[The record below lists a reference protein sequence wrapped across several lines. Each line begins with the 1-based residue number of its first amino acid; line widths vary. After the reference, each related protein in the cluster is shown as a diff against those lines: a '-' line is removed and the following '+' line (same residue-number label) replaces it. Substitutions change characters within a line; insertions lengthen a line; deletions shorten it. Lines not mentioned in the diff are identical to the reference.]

1 MKIAY
6 VVSSLKI
13 SMTFVVNEL
22 EAHEQAGWQT
32 LPLVSCKPSPLEN
45 LSEVLVRWN
54 KRAVFRPNILVQLG
68 TILREIITHPL
79 RFAKVCF
86 WLVTLLVHN
95 PLEFAKA
102 VYELTIS
109 CYFAGHCRRF
119 SAEHIHV
126 HFASRS
132 LSLGLMIGML
142 TGLPVSCT
150 VHAFDIF
157 TRSPSSLQTR
167 LSKCKCIAAVSQF
180 NVEYLRNTCGNFVA
194 DLCRIVHCGI
204 DVEKFRSVSRK
215 PEPGRIIC
223 VCRLSPKKGL
233 DVAIR
238 ACAKLRDNNVKFQFE
253 IVGDGRQRRALEK
266 LIERLH
272 LADNVKLL
280 GARPND
286 QLTELYSRACI
297 FLMPCVKTSGG
308 DMDGIPVAMIE
319 ATACEVPIVSTAI
332 SGIPELVEDGI
343 TGRLAPEK
351 DTDSLAQIL
360 KELLADMDK
369 IEQFGKAGRERVLK
383 EFCISKNA
391 AKLRELIRA

>member
-6 VVSSLKI
+6 VVSSLKV

-22 EAHEQAGWQT
+22 DAHEQAGWQT
-32 LPLVSCKPSPLEN
+32 LPLVSCKPGPSEN

-54 KRAVFRPNILVQLG
+54 KRAVFRPNVFVQLG
-68 TILREIITHPL
+68 AILREIITHPL

-86 WLVTLLVHN
+86 WLVTLLVHS

-109 CYFAGHCRRF
+109 CYFAGYCRRF

-132 LSLGLMIGML
+132 LSLGLMTGML

-150 VHAFDIF
+150 AHAFDIF
-157 TRSPSSLQTR
+157 TRSPGSLQMR
-167 LSKCKCIAAVSQF
+167 LAKCKFIAAVSQF
-180 NVEYLRNTCGNFVA
+180 NIEYLRNTCGKFVA
-194 DLCRIVHCGI
+194 DLCHVVHCGI
-204 DVEKFRSVSRK
+204 DVEKFRSVSRQPK
-215 PEPGRIIC
+215 PGKMIC
-223 VCRLSPKKGL
+223 VCRLYPKKGL
-233 DVAIR
+233 DIAIR
-238 ACAKLRDNNVKFQFE
+238 ACAKLRDNNVKFLFE
-253 IVGDGRQRRALEK
+253 IAGDGPQRRALEE
-266 LIERLH
+266 LIKRLH
-272 LADNVKLL
+272 LADTVKLL

-319 ATACEVPIVSTAI
+319 AMACEVPIVSTAI

-343 TGRLAPEK
+343 TGRLTSEK

-383 EFCISKNA
+383 DFCISKNS
-391 AKLRELIRA
+391 AKLRELMRA